1 MSCLLASGDKAKRI
15 EMLKATDR
23 QIYQRLQGLPG
34 WLALALV
41 VLGLLLG
48 LFTFLTVAGLTPIK
62 LTEDIFRKL
71 LLMNGVIALFMLL
84 IVIVPI
90 IQLFIARSKG
100 TPGSGLHI
108 RMISLFSIVAVVPAL
123 LVASF
128 AAVTFNRALDAGFSD
143 RTSAIVNTAANVAE
157 AYLQNAAE
165 ATRIDLANI
174 SADLAQQTTLYR
186 DDRPAFV
193 NRVARHADL
202 RNLAAVFV
210 FNAENKS
217 IDANV
222 VANDRIKFV
231 APSEDMM
238 KKATAG
244 EAVVIAPSKDG
255 NVVRA
260 LVKIQNFRTHYLYI
274 YRILSPVV
282 LDQLVKTREAKR
294 EYDEMLKY
302 RLGYQLTYA
311 SAFGLLALVFLLAS
325 IWMGLRFSDRLVEPL
340 IRLLAAARR
349 VAQGDFN
356 AKVATLQGP
365 GDLVRLSQTFN
376 MMTDQV
382 RHHRDQLVHTNE
394 QLDDRRRFT
403 EAMLA
408 GVSAGVIGVDPD
420 LKISIVN
427 RSALNLLGLPE
438 TQIFGR
444 GLRDAVPQFAS
455 LFELAMSRPSGSAE
469 GHVEMLVEGREVNLF
484 VRITT
489 ERSDDAEHGY
499 VLTFDDITNLVS
511 AQRNS
516 AWADIA
522 RRIAHEIK
530 NPLTPIQLSAE
541 RLKRKYLNEIKTD
554 RKVFEQC
561 TDTIIRQVGD
571 IGRIVDEF
579 SSFAR
584 MPKAVPELNDLAEV
598 VRDATVLQRVSS
610 SDIDIDLA
618 EIDAVAAFAFD
629 RRLITQA
636 ITNLVKNARE
646 SVETRI
652 ANDPGTRGKIT
663 VESGS
668 VGQTPYVRI
677 VDNGI
682 GLPQENRHRL
692 TEPYMTTREKG
703 TGLGLAIVKRIMEEH
718 GGSLQLADVPDGSGA
733 AMTLWFAASVL
744 NSAPPQTLPKKEMT
758 S

>member
-1 MSCLLASGDKAKRI
+1 MIWAKRGNLNFHA
-15 EMLKATDR
+15 MLKTTDR
-23 QIYQRLQGLPG
+23 PIYQRLQGVPG
-34 WLALALV
+34 WLALGLV
-41 VLGLLLG
+41 TLGLLLG
-48 LFTFLTVAGLTPIK
+48 LFTFLTVAGLTPLV
-62 LTEDIFRKL
+62 LTEDIFRRL
-71 LLMNGVIALFMLL
+71 LMMNGVFAFLMLL
-84 IVIVPI
+84 TVVVPV
-90 IQLFIARSKG
+90 IQLLLARKKG
-100 TPGSGLHI
+100 TAGSGLHI
-108 RMISLFSIVAVVPAL
+108 RLISLFSIVAVVPAL
-123 LVASF
+123 LVALF
-128 AAVTFNRALDAGFSD
+128 AAITFNRALDAGFTD
-143 RTSAIVNTAANVAE
+143 RTRSIVDSAANVAE
-157 AYLQNAAE
+157 VYVQNASE
-165 ATRIDLANI
+165 ATRTDLANI
-174 SADLAQQTTLYR
+174 SSDLAQQFTLYTN
-186 DDRPAFV
+186 DRPAFV
-193 NRVARHADL
+193 GRVARHASL

-210 FNAENKS
+210 FNAANKS

-222 VANDRIKFV
+222 VANERIKFV
-231 APSEDMM
+231 APTLDMM
-238 KKATAG
+238 KRADAG
-244 EAVVIAPSKDG
+244 EAIVVPPIRDG

-260 LVKIQNFRTHYLYI
+260 LVKIPNYPTHYLYV
-274 YRILSPVV
+274 YRVLSPVV
-282 LDQLVKTREAKR
+282 LEQLVKTRAAKR

-325 IWMGLRFSDRLVEPL
+325 IWMGLRFSDRLVEPVV
-340 IRLLAAARR
+340 RLLAASRR
-349 VAQGDFN
+349 VAQGDFS
-356 AKVATLQGP
+356 AKVVTLQGP
-365 GDLVRLSQTFN
+365 GDLVTLSQTFN

-382 RHHRDQLVHTNE
+382 RLHRDQLVHTNE

-438 TQIFGR
+438 AEIFGR
-444 GLRDAVPQFAS
+444 SPHEAVPQFSA
-455 LFELAMSRPSGSAE
+455 LLDLAMSRPSGSAE
-469 GHVEMLVEGREVNLF
+469 GHVEITVEGREANFF

-516 AWADIA
+516 AWSDIA

-541 RLKRKYLNEIKTD
+541 RLKRKYLHEIKTD

-571 IGRIVDEF
+571 LGRIVDEF
-579 SSFAR
+579 SAFAR
-584 MPKAVPELNDLAEV
+584 MPKAIPELNDLADV

-610 SDIDIDLA
+610 A
-618 EIDAVAAFAFD
+618 EIDIELIDTETLPPFAFD

-646 SVETRI
+646 SVETRTT
-652 ANDPGTRGKIT
+652 GTPDVKGKIT
-663 VESGS
+663 VEFGM
-668 VGQTPYVRI
+668 VGHEPFVR
-677 VDNGI
+677 VNDNGI

-718 GGSLQLADVPDGSGA
+718 GGSLQLADAPQGQGA
-733 AMTLWFAASVL
+733 AMTLWFGPVNLTPS
-744 NSAPPQTLPKKEMT
+744 LPRIQISKEVIH
-758 S
+758 

>member
-1 MSCLLASGDKAKRI
+1 MGQTLRAL
-15 EMLKATDR
+15 MLKTTDR

-41 VLGLLLG
+41 GLGLLLG

-71 LLMNGVIALFMLL
+71 LLMNGVFALLMLL

-90 IQLFIARSKG
+90 IQLFLARSRG
-100 TPGSGLHI
+100 TAGAGLHI
-108 RMISLFSIVAVVPAL
+108 RLISLFSVVAVVPAL
-123 LVASF
+123 LVALF
-128 AAVTFNRALDAGFSD
+128 AVLTFNRALDAGFSD
-143 RTSAIVNTAANVAE
+143 TTRSIVDTAANVAE

-186 DDRPAFV
+186 DDRSAFV

-222 VANDRIKFV
+222 VANESIKFV
-231 APSEDMM
+231 APTDEMM
-238 KKATAG
+238 KKAIAG
-244 EAVVIAPSKDG
+244 EAVVLAPGKDN

-260 LVKIQNFRTHYLYI
+260 LVKIQNYPTHFLYI
-274 YRILSPVV
+274 YRVISPVV

-294 EYDEMLKY
+294 QYDEMLKY

-340 IRLLAAARR
+340 VRLLAAARR

-356 AKVATLQGP
+356 AKVAMLQGP

-382 RHHRDQLVHTNE
+382 RLHRDQLVHTNE

-438 TQIFGR
+438 AQMFGR
-444 GLRDAVPQFAS
+444 SIHMAVPQFAS
-455 LFELAMSRPSGSAE
+455 LFDLAMARPSGSAE
-469 GHVEMLVEGREVNLF
+469 GHVEMQVAGRELNFF

-584 MPKAVPELNDLAEV
+584 MPKAVPEMNDLAEV

-618 EIDAVAAFAFD
+618 ELEVLEAFAFD

-652 ANDPGTRGKIT
+652 AADQDIRGKIT
-663 VESGS
+663 VEFGRN
-668 VGQTPYVRI
+668 GQAPFVRI

-718 GGSLQLADVPDGSGA
+718 GGSLQLADAPDGSGA
-733 AMTLWFAASVL
+733 AMTLWFATVDLS
-744 NSAPPQTLPKKEMT
+744 SAPTQILAPREVT